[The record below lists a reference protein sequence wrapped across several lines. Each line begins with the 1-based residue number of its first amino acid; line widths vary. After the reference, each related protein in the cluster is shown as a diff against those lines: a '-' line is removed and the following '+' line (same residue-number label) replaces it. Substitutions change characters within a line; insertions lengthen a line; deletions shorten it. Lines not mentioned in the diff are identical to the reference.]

1 MKYINRSSAIN
12 LAFVGVFFLSS
23 TVSAQAEQAI
33 EVKEAYK
40 YVGETKIVCG
50 RIVSTKY
57 LKR

>member
-1 MKYINRSSAIN
+1 MKYINHRSAIN
-12 LAFVGVFFLSS
+12 LVFIGFFLLSS

-50 RIVSTKY
+50 RIVLHQVS
-57 LKR
+57 